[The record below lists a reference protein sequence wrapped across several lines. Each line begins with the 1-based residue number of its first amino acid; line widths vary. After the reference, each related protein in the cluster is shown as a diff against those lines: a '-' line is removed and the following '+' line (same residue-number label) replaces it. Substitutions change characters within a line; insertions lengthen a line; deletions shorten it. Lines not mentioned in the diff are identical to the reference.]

1 MTLFNINRFHLF
13 AMTFWLLAKFLTV
26 QMMFPIFSNYV
37 PKWRCTATQ
46 KFGNNCTLYE
56 ECVDGVEF
64 ENNYFQSAG
73 KFHSDIFNFI
83 CPLSTGIWLDM
94 RVRRLLANFLRATP
108 IFWHDCRH
116 FDIWQ
121 LLRRVRTQNSRNCRC
136 GYCDSCFLVFGLVSW
151 NHIESGRKLFKMT

>member
-1 MTLFNINRFHLF
+1 MALFNINRFHLF
-13 AMTFWLLAKFLTV
+13 AMTFWLLAKFLTA

-56 ECVDGVEF
+56 ECANGVEF

-83 CPLSTGIWLDM
+83 CPFKRWNMAGYAGPPSTGELST
-94 RVRRLLANFLRATP
+94 RNSNFLA
-108 IFWHDCRH
+108 
-116 FDIWQ
+116 
-121 LLRRVRTQNSRNCRC
+121 
-136 GYCDSCFLVFGLVSW
+136 
-151 NHIESGRKLFKMT
+151 